1 MLLVKLNMCPVCYG
15 FALPVSTH
23 QLIVQFHM
31 PALNRLAQI
40 YANIF
45 IGNSFLSLFT
55 HLILAPL
62 FCSLLL
68 RTSFLWQ
75 PNKRSFVRSF
85 IRFVQFDS
93 FIRKHAF
100 RFKEIFFLSIHSC
113 TYMYSRKKPAT
124 TTTKRKEK
132 NKNTHKLW
140 PKWNF
145 NYSNLVPGPERI
157 VLFCVLFA
165 EYFCKWQKRFCHN
178 DILGYV
184 YAQVKKS

>member
-1 MLLVKLNMCPVCYG
+1 MSRLLRVC
-15 FALPVSTH
+15 FACFSPSTDSAIPH
-23 QLIVQFHM
+23 
-31 PALNRLAQI
+31 ASTKSTST
-40 YANIF
+40 NIF

-68 RTSFLWQ
+68 RTSFLWR
-75 PNKRSFVRSF
+75 PNKRSFVHSFRSVWF
-85 IRFVQFDS
+85 FYSQTCFSFQRNILSIDS
-93 FIRKHAF
+93 F
-100 RFKEIFFLSIHSC
+100 L
-113 TYMYSRKKPAT
+113 YMDSRKKT
-124 TTTKRKEK
+124 SNNNNKKERKK
-132 NKNTHKLW
+132 QNKNTHKLW

-165 EYFCKWQKRFCHN
+165 EYFCKWQRRFRHN
-178 DILGYV
+178 DILGYA

>member
-1 MLLVKLNMCPVCYG
+1 MLLLKINMCPVCYG
-15 FALPVSTH
+15 FALPVSVH

-85 IRFVQFDS
+85 VSFSLILLFANMLFVSKKYSFYRFIPVH
-93 FIRKHAF
+93 ICIPEK
-100 RFKEIFFLSIHSC
+100 
-113 TYMYSRKKPAT
+113 KKPAT

-165 EYFCKWQKRFCHN
+165 EYFCKWQRRFRHN